1 MFAICCW
8 FSVGSVDPFFQACL
22 SPVPS
27 IMLACRLSTVKAAGE
42 EPVPLLR
49 EMTPQEVQAKSQ
61 KTKVSVAMPKTL
73 CGASA
78 ALSVRDQMFEAR
90 GEETLASKKRRK
102 KEESAS
108 DRAAAMKLVKGGHL
122 LK

>member
-1 MFAICCW
+1 
-8 FSVGSVDPFFQACL
+8 
-22 SPVPS
+22 
-27 IMLACRLSTVKAAGE
+27 
-42 EPVPLLR
+42 
-49 EMTPQEVQAKSQ
+49 
-61 KTKVSVAMPKTL
+61 MPKTL

>member
-1 MFAICCW
+1 M
-8 FSVGSVDPFFQACL
+8 Q
-22 SPVPS
+22 
-27 IMLACRLSTVKAAGE
+27 
-42 EPVPLLR
+42 LLR

-61 KTKVSVAMPKTL
+61 KIKIQVAMPKTL

-102 KEESAS
+102 KEDAAS